1 MLAILGLGLLWGGH
15 PDEAQRIAEEAD
27 RLATKVGYDGAA
39 GNARALASA
48 TATAMGDWDDMAR
61 QARRVLEAYG
71 RAGPWSFA
79 GFMGLSMARFYAG
92 DWDKAEQYSLEA
104 FRPDSSETVA
114 NFERGWRVFLQAH
127 RGDRTW
133 LDDYCRRRSTLFS
146 DGRTPF
152 MGDTLYAL
160 LSVPALALAQER
172 DEAHRLYPVV
182 LGAIRD
188 GVVVD
193 TEMTAGIASACGTDW
208 DRAETHFETALRQA
222 TDLPHR
228 LAQPETR
235 RWYAWMLLDRDAP
248 GDRDKARTLL
258 GEAIEMYRKIGMP
271 KHVEIAE
278 KMVPRQ

>member
-1 MLAILGLGLLWGGH
+1 VGDIWPRASTSSLTRAFRPVEALRAADDVRDLPNMLAILGLGLLWGGH

-27 RLATKVGYDGAA
+27 RLATRVGYDGAA

-61 QARRVLEAYG
+61 QARSVLEAYG

-114 NFERGWRVFLQAH
+114 NFERGWRVFLQAY

-133 LDDYCRRRSTLFS
+133 LDDHCRRRSTLFS

-188 GVVVD
+188 GV
-193 TEMTAGIASACGTDW
+193 AST
-208 DRAETHFETALRQA
+208 
-222 TDLPHR
+222 
-228 LAQPETR
+228 
-235 RWYAWMLLDRDAP
+235 
-248 GDRDKARTLL
+248 
-258 GEAIEMYRKIGMP
+258 
-271 KHVEIAE
+271 
-278 KMVPRQ
+278 PR